1 MTLAP
6 RAVLVHRT
14 TEYEELLARHGTH
27 GQAAFFLSSRDRDI
41 REVAERHH
49 RTRQALTDVAAAVP
63 HRWRQSRVERADLD
77 RFLFGPEDVVV
88 VVGQDGLVANA
99 AKYLSGQPVIGV
111 DTDPGRNP
119 GVLVRH
125 RAADAAG
132 LLRAAVAAGPGS
144 VVDELTMVEAVADD
158 SQRLL
163 ALNEICLGP
172 PGHQTV
178 RYRLSAE
185 TDARSAGDA
194 GDAEAQASS
203 GVLIGTG
210 TGATGW
216 LRSLWQERGSALPL
230 PGPCD
235 RRLLWFVREAWPSPT
250 TGTSLVAGA
259 LAPAERLSLTVES
272 DRLIAFGDGM
282 ESDALTLTWGQTVRI
297 GVSATTLRLLD

>member
-27 GQAAFFLSSRDRDI
+27 GQAAFFLSSRGRDI

-49 RTRQALTDVAAAVP
+49 RTHRALIDVAAAVP

-88 VVGQDGLVANA
+88 VAGQDGLVANA
-99 AKYLSGQPVIGV
+99 AKYLSGQPVVGI

-125 RAADAAG
+125 RAADTGKLLAEAVGGRGAA
-132 LLRAAVAAGPGS
+132 
-144 VVDELTMVEAVADD
+144 DELTMVEAVADD

-172 PGHQTV
+172 AGHQTV
-178 RYRLSAE
+178 RYRLS
-185 TDARSAGDA
+185 TDARPASSTAP
-194 GDAEAQASS
+194 EPQASS
-203 GVLIGTG
+203 GVLVGTG

-216 LRSLWQERGSALPL
+216 LRSLWQERASALPL
-230 PGPCD
+230 PAPAD

-250 TGTSLVAGA
+250 TGTSLVSGA
-259 LAPAERLSLTVES
+259 LTPTDRLRLTIES

-282 ESDALTLTWGQTVRI
+282 ESDALTLTWGQTVHV
-297 GVSATTLRLLD
+297 GVSATRLRLLG

>member
-14 TEYEELLARHGTH
+14 TDYEELLARHGTH

-49 RTRQALTDVAAAVP
+49 RTQRALIDVAAAVP
-63 HRWRQSRVERADLD
+63 HRWRRSRVERADLD

-99 AKYLSGQPVIGV
+99 AKYLSGQPVVGI

-125 RAADAAG
+125 RAADTGKLLAEAAG
-132 LLRAAVAAGPGS
+132 GRGAA
-144 VVDELTMVEAVADD
+144 DELTMVEAVADD

-172 PGHQTV
+172 AGHQTV
-178 RYRLSAE
+178 RYRLS
-185 TDARSAGDA
+185 TDARPASSTAP
-194 GDAEAQASS
+194 EPQASS
-203 GVLIGTG
+203 GVLVGTG

-216 LRSLWQERGSALPL
+216 LRSLWQERASALPL
-230 PGPCD
+230 PAPAD

-250 TGTSLVAGA
+250 TGTSLVSGA
-259 LAPAERLSLTVES
+259 LTPTDRLRLTVES

-282 ESDALTLTWGQTVRI
+282 ESDALTLTWGQTVHV
-297 GVSATTLRLLD
+297 GVSATRLRLLG